1 MSTDR
6 KSAVLCAERAEAA
19 LTGVFAGFDR
29 TARVCAEKI
38 MAAFSEFRVSDA
50 HLHGTTGYGYD
61 DRGRDTLEQIYAR
74 VFGCEAALVRQQIT
88 CGTHAIAIGLFGL
101 LRPGDVLLS
110 VTGKP
115 YDTLDEVIGLSG
127 EPGNGSLAEYG
138 VKYEQINMKDGKIDL
153 DAVSARLGRGAV
165 KVVFVQRSKGY
176 DADRRTLSVAEIGRL
191 CELVHSYSGAYVV
204 VDNCYGEFTEETEP
218 VGAGADL
225 QIGSLIKN
233 PGGGLCRTGGYLA
246 GTKKAVQLCSY
257 RFTCPGIGAEVGASL
272 DENRAMYQGLFFA
285 PTVVAAALKCAA
297 LAAYMFGEAGYKT
310 VPCWDE
316 PRYDIIQAVDLGSAE
331 KICAFCRGIQSGSP
345 VDSYVT
351 PEPWDMPGYGDKVV
365 MAAGTFTSGA
375 SIELSADAPIRPPY
389 TVYFQGG
396 LTYETGRLG
405 IISAYE
411 RVADIGEND

>member
-1 MSTDR
+1 MSER
-6 KSAVLCAERAEAA
+6 KKSAVLCAERAEAE
-19 LTGVFAGFDR
+19 LCGIFAGFDR
-29 TARVCAEKI
+29 TARICAEKI
-38 MAAFSEFRVSDA
+38 MNAFAEFRVSDA

-61 DRGRDTLEQIYAR
+61 DRGRDTLERIYAR
-74 VFGCEAALVRQQIT
+74 VFGCEAALVRQQIM

-101 LRPGDVLLS
+101 LRPGDVMLS

-115 YDTLDEVIGLSG
+115 YDTLDEVIGITG
-127 EPGNGSLAEYG
+127 TPGSGSLADYG
-138 VKYEQINMKDGKIDL
+138 VKYEQINMKDGRIDL
-153 DAVSARLGRGAV
+153 DAVRERLGKGGVRM
-165 KVVFVQRSKGY
+165 VFVQRSKGY
-176 DADRRTLSVAEIGRL
+176 DADRRTLSVAEIGVL
-191 CELVHSYSGAYVV
+191 CDLVHSLSDAYVV
-204 VDNCYGEFTEETEP
+204 VDNCYGEFTEEKEP

-246 GTKKAVQLCSY
+246 GTAKAVELCSY

-285 PTVVAAALKCAA
+285 PTVVAAALKSAA
-297 LAAYMFGEAGYKT
+297 LAAYMFTEAGYKT
-310 VPCWDE
+310 VPEWDE

-405 IISAYE
+405 IIAAYSN
-411 RVADIGEND
+411 VTDIQ

>member
-1 MSTDR
+1 MSEISKNTL
-6 KSAVLCAERAEAA
+6 SAAQDAERA
-19 LTGVFAGFDR
+19 LSGIFAGFDE
-29 TARVCAEKI
+29 TARLCSEKI
-38 MAAFSEFRVSDA
+38 LDAYSEFHVSDA

-61 DRGRDTLEQIYAR
+61 DRGRDALERIYAR

-127 EPGNGSLAEYG
+127 EPGNGSLADFG
-138 VKYEQINMKDGKIDL
+138 VRYEQIDMKDGRVDCET
-153 DAVSARLGRGAV
+153 VENRLKAGGV

-176 DADRRTLSVAEIGRL
+176 DADRRTLSVAEIGEL
-191 CELVHSYSGAYVV
+191 AALVHNASDAYVV
-204 VDNCYGEFTEETEP
+204 VDNCYGEFTEPKEP
-218 VGAGADL
+218 VSAGADL

-246 GTKKAVQLCSY
+246 GTKKAVELCSY

-297 LAAYMFGEAGYKT
+297 LAAYLFSAAGYKT
-310 VPCWDE
+310 VPE
-316 PRYDIIQAVDLGSAE
+316 YSERRYDIIQAVDLGSAE

-351 PEPWDMPGYGDKVV
+351 PEPWDMPGYNDKVI

-405 IISAYE
+405 IMRAYE
-411 RVADIGEND
+411 QVMKIKN